1 MSGARQRVVVLGF
14 AAYALSAAPAWADDP
29 AEANDPA
36 EAAAPVAEAES
47 PEEAAMVACFAST
60 LLRVL
65 PQRAVVSLAS
75 QGFDLAAVPEAQRA
89 FAVAARRCGMFSGLF
104 RLLWKASPELTLT
117 PRAGSCLD
125 RRLTKD
131 STVLN
136 AIVDGAVPKDDPVFV
151 AAMLKHVQHCAGK
164 AFAAAVEA
172 DMDAA
177 L

>member
-29 AEANDPA
+29 AEA
-36 EAAAPVAEAES
+36 AAQVVEEVAEEATS
-47 PEEAAMVACFAST
+47 PEEAAIMTCTLST
-60 LLRVL
+60 FFRAL
-65 PQRAVVSLAS
+65 PTSAYADVKTLSS
-75 QGFDLAAVPEAQRA
+75 FSAAAPGVQQAM
-89 FAVAARRCGMFSGLF
+89 AVAARRCGMFSGLF